1 MPLFGLDNLFEV
13 ISNLVFAHNSAVNQ
27 PETKSEQGA
36 MIKDLKLECSRLTD
50 EKDDAFE
57 EMELLKQSIQGI
69 FAKQKATME
78 S

>member
-13 ISNLVFAHNSAVNQ
+13 TTNLVFAHNFAGKQ

-50 EKDDAFE
+50 ERDEVFE
-57 EMELLKQSIQGI
+57 DMEMSKKTSQGI
-69 FAKQKATME
+69 FKE
-78 S
+78 